1 MSGGSVGSTTPQ
13 DKRIVVAEH
22 EHDGNELQVTR
33 GFQTH
38 VAKKLDHL
46 LDSLISEKQPET
58 STCVEL
64 AKCGDDDE
72 GFRLFSTSVPGQAA
86 EEPPAPVRRRPI
98 PSSSDSDS
106 DMETRLKEA
115 AVSIKD
121 LLPAFLLPATES
133 KEEIP
138 STEKRKKKKK
148 KKKVEEGEENHIVKK
163 KKKLNQEVTEKVD
176 SESAHNGQNS
186 GDHNDSDNAQTQVK
200 VKKKKKKRKS
210 TEANTE
216 GEVVS

>member
-1 MSGGSVGSTTPQ
+1 MHKQLITLVKTSSHFYWGSG
-13 DKRIVVAEH
+13 IVVAEH

-33 GFQTH
+33 VFT
-38 VAKKLDHL
+38 LYID
-46 LDSLISEKQPET
+46 
-58 STCVEL
+58 
-64 AKCGDDDE
+64 
-72 GFRLFSTSVPGQAA
+72 AA